1 MQNIQITKGVISPT
15 ECIKNGWF
23 LLEQNYWM
31 IFGIVTLEW
40 IFFFLVGFIPIVGSI
55 ISILF
60 QGVLIA
66 GVYYILIKQIRGQQT
81 AFGEMFQGF
90 RKFLPTLILGIISG
104 IPDILFFLLSY
115 FLNILTALQSRLTDK
130 NQIIA
135 LGVGIVLG
143 GIAFLIF
150 FFIIKIVFG
159 VAFFF
164 VFQLIMDHDL
174 SISEAIKLSFRGAR
188 QNLGGLALLW
198 ILEFVIII
206 GGLLLFCVGF
216 LFVMPIIYAANAF
229 AYRQVFPDSYTNF
242 PTNPS
247 VSNYGNTYQ

>member
-40 IFFFLVGFIPIVGSI
+40 IFFFLVGLIPIAGSI

-66 GVYYILIKQIRGQQT
+66 GVYYILIKQIRGQET
-81 AFGEMFQGF
+81 RFGEMFHGF
-90 RKFLPTLILGIISG
+90 RRFLPTMILGVIAG
-104 IPDILFFLLSY
+104 IPDILFFVLSY
-115 FLNILTALQSRLTDK
+115 TLNILTALQSRLTDK

-135 LGVGIVLG
+135 LGIGIVLG
-143 GIAFLIF
+143 GIAFLIV
-150 FFIIKIVFG
+150 FFIIKIIFG

-164 VFQLIMDHDL
+164 VFQLIMDHDIT
-174 SISEAIKLSFRGAR
+174 ISEAIKLSFQGAR

-198 ILEFVIII
+198 ILEFALII
-206 GGLLLFCVGF
+206 GGLLLFCIGF
-216 LFVMPIIYAANAF
+216 FFVMPVIYAANTF
-229 AYRQVFPDSYTNF
+229 AYRQVFPDSYNNF
-242 PTNPS
+242 MTNPS
-247 VSNYGNTYQ
+247 VSFK